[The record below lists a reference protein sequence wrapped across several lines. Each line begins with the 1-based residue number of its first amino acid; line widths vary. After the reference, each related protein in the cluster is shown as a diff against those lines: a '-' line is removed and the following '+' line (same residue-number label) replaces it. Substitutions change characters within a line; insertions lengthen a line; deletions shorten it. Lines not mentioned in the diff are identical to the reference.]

1 MLVIIRKF
9 SFSFLIILF
18 FSTNIFSIELNL
30 LCSQNTPAL
39 SKNIYPRDLIIRINT
54 ESNTVDIGGLTIN
67 AENLEVTESNIRWS
81 EVRNDNMFG
90 NNDAGLSSGLLGRF
104 SGILSLEFTKLST
117 FSKSGFNYQCED
129 FKIKN
134 RKF

>member
-1 MLVIIRKF
+1 MTESLRKF
-9 SFSFLIILF
+9 IFSFLIFLF
-18 FSTNIFSIELNL
+18 LSTTLLSVELNL
-30 LCSQNTPAL
+30 LCSQKSSAL

-54 ESNTVDIGGLTIN
+54 ESNIVAIGGLTIK
-67 AENLEVTESNIRWS
+67 AKNLEITESNIRWS
-81 EVRNDNMFG
+81 EIRNDNMFG
-90 NNDAGLSSGLLGRF
+90 ENNAGLSSGLLGRF

-117 FSKSGFNYQCED
+117 FSKSNFNYQCED

>member
-1 MLVIIRKF
+1 MLDFLRKF
-9 SFSFLIILF
+9 IFSSLIFLF
-18 FSTNIFSIELNL
+18 FSTSTLSMELDL
-30 LCSQNTPAL
+30 LCSHKTPAL

-54 ESNTVDIGGLTIN
+54 ESNIVVIGGLTIK
-67 AENLEVTESNIRWS
+67 AKNLEVTESNIRWS
-81 EVRNDNMFG
+81 EIRNDNMFG
-90 NNDAGLSSGLLGRF
+90 DNNAGLSSGLLGRF

-117 FSKSGFNYQCED
+117 FSKSNFNYQCED

>member
-1 MLVIIRKF
+1 MTESLRKF
-9 SFSFLIILF
+9 IFSFLIFLF
-18 FSTNIFSIELNL
+18 LSTTLLSVELNL
-30 LCSQNTPAL
+30 LCSQKSSAL

-54 ESNTVDIGGLTIN
+54 ESNIVDIGGLTIK

-81 EVRNDNMFG
+81 EIRNDNMFG
-90 NNDAGLSSGLLGRF
+90 ENNAGLSSGLLGRF
-104 SGILSLEFTKLST
+104 SGILSLEFTKLSK
-117 FSKSGFNYQCED
+117 FSKSNFNYQCED